1 MICNLNDVS
10 CMKKEMY
17 VILAVFCLFSCKSGK
32 QAERNLAVDSLAV
45 NHRHSR
51 EERWDFDSLARNL
64 RIVLDSVEVVCL
76 ADTTA
81 RMPRKGGVVMRVR
94 RAEVVR
100 GETLVESK
108 AHSRQETD
116 AVQESKKTEAVE
128 REQRTPPVEYRQK
141 SRRKTVLAMTVALL
155 CFLWV
160 SHKKS
165 SDTNNGNKGKTS

>member
-1 MICNLNDVS
+1 MICNLNDVA
-10 CMKKEMY
+10 CMKKEMC

-32 QAERNLAVDSLAV
+32 QAERTLAVDSLAV
-45 NHRHSR
+45 SHRHSR
-51 EERWDFDSLARNL
+51 EERWDFDSLARSL

-81 RMPRKGGVVMRVR
+81 RMSRKGGVVMRVR

-108 AHSRQETD
+108 AHSRQDTD
-116 AVQESKKTEAVE
+116 AVHESKKTEVVE

-141 SRRKTVLAMTVALL
+141 SRRKTVLATVLVVGFL
-155 CFLWV
+155 CFLLV
-160 SHKKS
+160 SKK
-165 SDTNNGNKGKTS
+165 